1 MQRILFICLIVIFTP
16 VAARAAEDAA
26 GLKQFRG
33 RWRITELTD
42 NGSFI
47 SPERIKNWLPSGG
60 QIEFVD
66 NTLQFTSTL
75 DGSKTAKTF
84 AIDATVYP
92 FRMVLATRGKN
103 EGWGVYRFDQS
114 RLIVCLSNPAVAPAP
129 TDFAA
134 PKGSNRMLMVLE
146 RDNSAPAPRQTVGTP
161 TTIPPPAADQLKP
174 LPSQPPPPPPTPPA
188 TPATPPPAPP
198 VVAAKVLTDAQV
210 ATALYG
216 RWQFND
222 GIGLINVT
230 LEPNGRFNSTREVQN
245 ATTFH
250 SVFTKTPVSSGTW
263 SVNGGQLLLRVTAS
277 IYVDRANRVI
287 PLTVRSVSATDLIF
301 VDYLGRLGRGVKL
314 P

>member
-26 GLKQFRG
+26 GLKQVRG

-42 NGSFI
+42 NGSVI
-47 SPERIKNWLPSGG
+47 SPEQIKNWLPSGG
-60 QIEFVD
+60 QIEFID
-66 NTLQFTSTL
+66 NTLQFTSKL
-75 DGSKTAKTF
+75 DGSKSAKTF

-92 FRMVLATRGKN
+92 FRMVIATRGNN

-114 RLIVCLSNPAVAPAP
+114 RLIVCMSNPAVAPAP
-129 TDFAA
+129 TDFSS

-161 TTIPPPAADQLKP
+161 PTIPPPASNQLQP
-174 LPSQPPPPPPTPPA
+174 LPSQPPPPTPPA
-188 TPATPPPAPP
+188 TPPTPPPAPP
-198 VVAAKVLTDAQV
+198 AVAAKVLTDAQV

-222 GIGLINVT
+222 GIGLINVI
-230 LEPNGRFNSTREVQN
+230 LEPNGRFNSTREVAN

-263 SVNGGQLLLRVTAS
+263 SVNGGQLLLRVIAS
-277 IYVDRANRVI
+277 IYADRANRVI